1 MTIHARLT
9 FFTAAL
15 FFVFC
20 TDFAA
25 LAEETSKYGQW
36 ESADDRLKQM
46 ISDLD
51 RLIEEGRNSRA
62 AHPEFLK
69 DLQKTVDSYKFP
81 EKTVYFSDD
90 FSDNDFWLN
99 PSWIVAAGDYSV
111 DRYGSLYSSVPIRRP
126 AQQEKSADD
135 ADDDRGLRI
144 LLGVLNELSQD
155 EKDHLS
161 DDGPLQDQALIYSK
175 AEIPNSFTLRFSFRS
190 TAVWG
195 SATIG
200 IFQDDNPTSGY
211 QLVYQASP
219 ADGRPIQLLRY
230 RYGKPYI
237 IEEVHENSPDLDDGL
252 DHVVQLDRTPG
263 GEMVVTIDGGEILR
277 TSDLSLQGD
286 FSGVAIINNGGSY
299 SYDNIEIYAE
309 QRK

>member
-111 DRYGSLYSSVPIRRP
+111 DRYG
-126 AQQEKSADD
+126 
-135 ADDDRGLRI
+135 
-144 LLGVLNELSQD
+144 
-155 EKDHLS
+155 
-161 DDGPLQDQALIYSK
+161 
-175 AEIPNSFTLRFSFRS
+175 
-190 TAVWG
+190 
-195 SATIG
+195 
-200 IFQDDNPTSGY
+200 
-211 QLVYQASP
+211 
-219 ADGRPIQLLRY
+219 
-230 RYGKPYI
+230 KPYI